1 MEENTILEQV
11 KLQLGVVEDDVFDM
25 QIIDYIN
32 TAFFT
37 LNQLGIGP
45 DEPFSIRDGTELW
58 SDFSEDPVVEPVKVY
73 IPLYVKSLFDVP
85 SSYILENIRKELDR
99 LEFRMMV
106 ECERYKTDEAD
117 MTGIYIKT
125 DDED

>member
-1 MEENTILEQV
+1 MENTILEQV
-11 KLQLGVVEDDVFDM
+11 KLQLGVVEDEVFDL

-45 DEPFSIRDGTELW
+45 DEPFSIRDGTETW
-58 SDFSEDPVVEPVKVY
+58 SDFSEDPVVEPAKIYVS
-73 IPLYVKSLFDVP
+73 LYVRSLFDAP
-85 SSYILENIRKELDR
+85 SSYILENIRKEMDR

-106 ECERYKTDEAD
+106 ECEKTKTDEAD
-117 MTGIYIKT
+117 MTGIYILS